1 MIERELNSKI
11 DQTMTRFENLGNL
24 LPDDDWNRELMGR
37 LDEPFSRKRERFVV
51 SSYTAAVLLLV
62 LLNIGFVL
70 VSLKGNTSERKPQKS
85 EMQVIS
91 RELLINPSS
100 INN

>member
-1 MIERELNSKI
+1 MIERELNNKI
-11 DQTMTRFENLGNL
+11 DQALTRFENLGNL
-24 LPDDDWNRELMGR
+24 QPDNDWNRELMDKLNKPYSPNGGR
-37 LDEPFSRKRERFVV
+37 LAMG
-51 SSYTAAVLLLV
+51 SYAFAVLLLV
-62 LLNIGFVL
+62 LINVGFVL
-70 VSLKGNTSERKPQKS
+70 VSLKSNASEPKRHKS